1 MKRTRWILVL
11 LSAVLLLTL
20 TACGEPEPEAG
31 IGEQIY
37 YHLLKL
43 HSVSLYK

>member
-20 TACGEPEPEAG
+20 TACGEPAEAG
-31 IGEQIY
+31 APTG
-37 YHLLKL
+37 
-43 HSVSLYK
+43 